1 MTYTPFTQWMITTGV
16 PQQVLELL
24 LAVMIVAT
32 IVSIA
37 RYIIGSK
44 TYGIYAPIILAIAYS
59 YTGLRY
65 GLAITLIVILTT
77 LLSYTI
83 LRRVRMHYIARI
95 AVNYCLLAIMLVVF
109 FIVIGQFG
117 FGLDNMS
124 NISGLAAISIAAL
137 SDFFIKQ
144 YVKKSFKSSVLIL
157 LSTVLIATLGWFV
170 ITRDVITV
178 YFLNNL
184 WIVPILIILNIL
196 IGQFAGL
203 RIKDLFRFKSVI
215 QNKDKDNVQK

>member
-59 YTGLRY
+59 YTGLKY

-83 LRRVRMHYIARI
+83 LRKVRMHYIARI
-95 AVNYCLLAIMLVVF
+95 AVNYCLLSIMLVVF
-109 FIVIGQFG
+109 FIVVER
-117 FGLDNMS
+117 FGLGLENMT
-124 NISGLAAISIAAL
+124 NISGLAVISIAAL

-144 YVKKSFKSSVLIL
+144 YVKKSFKSSVLVL
-157 LSTVLIATLGWFV
+157 LGTVTVAALGWFI
-170 ITRDVITV
+170 ITRDAVSE

-184 WIVPILIILNIL
+184 WIVPLLIVFNIL

-203 RIKDLFRFKSVI
+203 RVKDLFRFKSI
-215 QNKDKDNVQK
+215 SQNKDNVQK

>member
-1 MTYTPFTQWMITTGV
+1 MIYTPFTQWMITTGV

-77 LLSYTI
+77 LLTYTI
-83 LRRVRMHYIARI
+83 LRKIRMHYIARI
-95 AVNYCLLAIMLVVF
+95 AINYCLLAIMLVIF
-109 FIVIGQFG
+109 FIVVKR
-117 FGLDNMS
+117 FGLGLENMS
-124 NISGLAAISIAAL
+124 NISGLAVISIAAL

-144 YVKKSFKSSVLIL
+144 YVKKSFKSSVLVL
-157 LSTVLIATLGWFV
+157 GGTVAIAALGWFV
-170 ITRDVITV
+170 ITRDAVST
-178 YFLNNL
+178 YLLNNL
-184 WIVPILIILNIL
+184 WVVPIFIVINIV
-196 IGQFAGL
+196 IGQFTGL
-203 RIKDLFRFKSVI
+203 RIKDLFRFKSII
-215 QNKDKDNVQK
+215 QNKDNVQK

>member
-59 YTGLRY
+59 YTGLKY
-65 GLAITLIVILTT
+65 GLSITLIVIITT
-77 LLSYTI
+77 LLTYTI
-83 LRRVRMHYIARI
+83 LRKIRMHYIARI
-95 AVNYCLLAIMLVVF
+95 AVNYCLLAIMLVIF
-109 FIVIGQFG
+109 FIVVER
-117 FGLDNMS
+117 FGLGLENMT
-124 NISGLAAISIAAL
+124 NISGLAVISIAAL

-144 YVKKSFKSSVLIL
+144 YVKKSFKSSVLVL
-157 LSTVLIATLGWFV
+157 TGTVAIAALGWFI
-170 ITRDVITV
+170 ITRDTV
-178 YFLNNL
+178 STYFLNNL
-184 WIVPILIILNIL
+184 WIVPILITVNIV
-196 IGQFAGL
+196 IGQFTGL
-203 RIKDLFRFKSVI
+203 RIKDLFRFKSII
-215 QNKDKDNVQK
+215 QNKDNAQK

>member
-59 YTGLRY
+59 YTGLKY

-83 LRRVRMHYIARI
+83 LRKVRMHYIARI

-109 FIVIGQFG
+109 FIVVER
-117 FGLDNMS
+117 FGLGLENMT
-124 NISGLAAISIAAL
+124 NISGLAVISIAAL

-144 YVKKSFKSSVLIL
+144 YVKKSFKSSVLVL
-157 LSTVLIATLGWFV
+157 LGTVTVAALGWFV
-170 ITRDVITV
+170 ITRDVITG
-178 YFLNNL
+178 YLLNNL
-184 WIVPILIILNIL
+184 WIVPLLIILNIL
-196 IGQFAGL
+196 VGQFTGL
-203 RIKDLFRFKSVI
+203 RIKDLFRFKSI
-215 QNKDKDNVQK
+215 SQNKDNVQK

>member
-1 MTYTPFTQWMITTGV
+1 MITTGV

-24 LAVMIVAT
+24 LAVIIVAT
-32 IVSIA
+32 IVSVA
-37 RYIIGSK
+37 RYVIGSK

-59 YTGLRY
+59 YTGLKY

-77 LLSYTI
+77 LLSYTL
-83 LRRVRMHYIARI
+83 LRKIRMHYIARI

-109 FIVIGQFG
+109 FIVVERFG
-117 FGLDNMS
+117 LGLDNMAK
-124 NISGLAAISIAAL
+124 ISGLAVISIAAL

-144 YVKKSFKSSVLIL
+144 YVKKSFKSSVLVL
-157 LSTVLIATLGWFV
+157 LGTVTVAALGWFV
-170 ITRDVITV
+170 ITRDVITG
-178 YFLNNL
+178 YLLNNL
-184 WIVPILIILNIL
+184 WIVPILIVLNIL
-196 IGQFAGL
+196 IGQFTGL

>member
-59 YTGLRY
+59 YTGLKY

-77 LLSYTI
+77 LLSYSI
-83 LRRVRMHYIARI
+83 LRRIRMHYIARI
-95 AVNYCLLAIMLVVF
+95 AVNYCLLAITLVAF
-109 FIVIGQFG
+109 FIIVNT
-117 FGLDNMS
+117 FGLGLENMS
-124 NISGLAAISIAAL
+124 NISGIAVISIAAL

-144 YVKKSFKSSVLIL
+144 YVKKSFKSSFLVLFG
-157 LSTVLIATLGWFV
+157 TVAVATLGWFV
-170 ITRDVITV
+170 ITRDTISM

-184 WIVPILIILNIL
+184 WIVPILIVVNIL
-196 IGQFAGL
+196 IGQFTGL

-215 QNKDKDNVQK
+215 QSKDNVQK

>member
-1 MTYTPFTQWMITTGV
+1 MITTGV

-59 YTGLRY
+59 YTGLKY
-65 GLAITLIVILTT
+65 GLSITLIVILTT
-77 LLSYTI
+77 LLTYTI
-83 LRRVRMHYIARI
+83 LRKIRMHYIARI
-95 AVNYCLLAIMLVVF
+95 AVNYCLLAIMLVIF
-109 FIVIGQFG
+109 FIVVER
-117 FGLDNMS
+117 FGLGLENMT
-124 NISGLAAISIAAL
+124 NISGLAVISIAAL

-144 YVKKSFKSSVLIL
+144 YVKKSFKSSVLVL
-157 LSTVLIATLGWFV
+157 MGTVAIAALGWFI
-170 ITRDVITV
+170 ITRDAVST

-184 WIVPILIILNIL
+184 WIVPILIIVNIV
-196 IGQFAGL
+196 IGQFTGL
-203 RIKDLFRFKSVI
+203 RIKDLFRFKSII
-215 QNKDKDNVQK
+215 QNKDNVQK